1 MALFKLYD
9 RYIFFKKQHYG
20 LLLSGKRS
28 KYTFPYYSLGTVY
41 KTNIRRLKG
50 KERKAD
56 WLGTLLG
63 IEEKNTVVNCLDVFV
78 YFATNTPDQILEK
91 PEEIWKCQ
99 WV

>member
-1 MALFKLYD
+1 M
-9 RYIFFKKQHYG
+9 
-20 LLLSGKRS
+20 
-28 KYTFPYYSLGTVY
+28 Y